1 MNVVKY
7 IQEKGVKHAIQV
19 IYQYKIDVVLQTIMG
34 VFLRNKP
41 LKDIIM
47 IESHNDFDSNGG
59 AFYNYLIQNEYNKKY
74 KIVWLIKHKESLNV
88 QLPENVD
95 YVMQY
100 KPSFKKNYYKWLVK
114 WLTADNDCFDKL
126 RDDQI
131 SIYFGHGG
139 FSLKNCKGYIDIPE
153 KVDYVAMPS
162 YYLKDVLADRY
173 NLTRDDPRLCF
184 IGFPY
189 VDNFY
194 SNDCGD
200 LNKITNQK
208 YNKVILWMPTFRKG
222 GGYGRQDSTQIGD
235 LGIPLIKNKV
245 EYKELNDYLKK
256 LNILLI
262 LKIHPKQDLSD
273 LQVEEMTNIRILTG
287 LTVKELGVDNY
298 RLMKDCDALISDY
311 SSAAYDFLQCNKP
324 IAYDFSDVEDYKL
337 GLVVEDPKDY
347 LAGHFIKELKDL
359 FVFIDDIS
367 IESDPYYNE
376 RQILRKKI
384 FDFYDGDNCKRAVEL
399 LHITNN

>member
-1 MNVVKY
+1 MNVAKY

-19 IYQYKIDVVLQTIMG
+19 IYQYKIDIVLQKIMG

-74 KIVWLIKHKESLNV
+74 KIIWLIKHKESLNI
-88 QLPENVD
+88 QLPQNVD

-100 KPSFKKNYYKWLVK
+100 KPSFKKNYYKWLAK
-114 WLTADNDCFDKL
+114 WLTADNDCSDKL

-139 FSLKNCKGYIDIPE
+139 FGLKNCKGYIDVPE

-162 YYLKDVLADRY
+162 HFLKDIFADQF
-173 NLTRDDPRLCF
+173 NLRGNDPRLCF

-235 LGIPLIKNKV
+235 LGIPLIKNKA
-245 EYKELNDYLKK
+245 EYQELNDYLKK
-256 LNILLI
+256 LNVLLI
-262 LKIHPKQDLSD
+262 LKLHPKQDLSD

-287 LTVKELGVDNY
+287 TTVKELGVDNY

-337 GLVVEDPKDY
+337 GLVVENPKDY

-367 IESDPYYNE
+367 NESDPYYNE

-384 FDFYDGDNCKRAVEL
+384 FDFYDGDNCKRAIEL
-399 LHITNN
+399 LQITNN